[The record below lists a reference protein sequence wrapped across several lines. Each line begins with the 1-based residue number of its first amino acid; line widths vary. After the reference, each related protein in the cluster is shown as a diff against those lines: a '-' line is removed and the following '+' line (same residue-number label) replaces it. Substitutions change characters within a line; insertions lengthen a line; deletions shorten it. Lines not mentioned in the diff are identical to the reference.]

1 MRSITTYCRQITAK
15 GMVMR
20 KPKAV
25 GLGAKMMDEE
35 SRAILYDGCSLS
47 QLSTIFD
54 SDNREVAR
62 KIKNLAPCGER
73 MGYPIYKL
81 SEAAAFLIP
90 PQGDIAEAIKKMSP
104 KDLPPALTKE
114 FWAGQH
120 ARLKFEEDQG
130 DLWRT
135 SYIIEKL
142 SELFKTLRMSI
153 LLMQDQ
159 VERQT
164 ALTDQQRDIIRTMT
178 DGVLNDLANSLIE
191 RFKNEP
197 DREQEEAEWS
207 DPDAFEDEEE
217 AL

>member
-1 MRSITTYCRQITAK
+1 
-15 GMVMR
+15 MR
-20 KPKAV
+20 KPKAET
-25 GLGAKMMDEE
+25 LGATRLDDE
-35 SRAILYDGCSLS
+35 SRGILYEGCSLS
-47 QLSTIFD
+47 QLSTLFD

-62 KIKNLAPCGER
+62 RIRNLAPCGER

-81 SEAAAFLIP
+81 ADAAAYLVA
-90 PQGDIAEAIKKMSP
+90 PQGDISEAIKKMSP
-104 KDLPPALTKE
+104 KDLPPSLTKE

-135 SYIIEKL
+135 TYIIEKL

-164 ALTDQQRDIIRTMT
+164 TLTDQQRDIIRGLT
-178 DGVLNDLANSLIE
+178 DGVLNDLATSLNE
-191 RFKNEP
+191 RFKNDP
-197 DREQEEAEWS
+197 SRAEAEWK
-207 DPDAFEDEEE
+207 DADASEDEEE

>member
-1 MRSITTYCRQITAK
+1 
-15 GMVMR
+15 MR
-20 KPKAV
+20 KPTGKPAGKPTAA
-25 GLGAKMMDEE
+25 GLGAKLNDDE

-62 KIKNLAPCGER
+62 RIRNLEPCGTR

-81 SEAAAFLIP
+81 ADAAAFLVA
-90 PQGDIAEAIKKMSP
+90 PQGNISEVIKKMSP
-104 KDLPPALTKE
+104 KDLPPSLTKE

-135 SYIIEKL
+135 TYVIEKL

-164 ALTDQQRDIIRTMT
+164 TLTDQQRDIIRGLT
-178 DGVLNDLANSLIE
+178 DSVLNDLATSLIE
-191 RFKNEP
+191 RFRNHPSRTEG
-197 DREQEEAEWS
+197 EWK
-207 DPDAFEDEEE
+207 DAGTPEDEEE
-217 AL
+217 TL